1 MNPLNSAP
9 PMLAFLRQA
18 LTVLS
23 ILFLCVTPTHAAC
36 RRISYTSQPHCEEA
50 LGNDMVNRPPCS
62 TLNFTVQV
70 IPCELRTSAD
80 LVALRAA
87 NYRVLPNIP
96 VRLSLTNSDVVKVVD
111 ISNSLCWS
119 FSKKNAFFYQFET
132 LRWHSHKWL
141 ELFLLEDCDPLIL
154 RNMLLVAWWRQGPL
168 LLTWFNF
175 NPIMDK

>member
-9 PMLAFLRQA
+9 PMPAFLRQA

-119 FSKKNAFFYQFET
+119 FSKKMHFSINSRHWDDTVISGWNYFSWKTVTRLFYVICCWWPDDA
-132 LRWHSHKWL
+132 R
-141 ELFLLEDCDPLIL
+141 DP
-154 RNMLLVAWWRQGPL
+154 
-168 LLTWFNF
+168 FY
-175 NPIMDK
+175 